1 MVKRGLLAVVHGER
15 RLTSALRALPDF
27 LVIGGQRC
35 GTTSFYNQIARHPA
49 VARAFRKEVH
59 FFDQSYGRGAGWYRS
74 NFPLR
79 LGQRIAGRLRGTDA
93 LTGEASPYYIFHP
106 HAARRA
112 ARLVPQARIIALVR
126 NPVDRAHSHYHH
138 EVRLGAETLPFPEA
152 LETEA
157 RRLAGEEERMLEDET
172 YVSFNHQHFSYVARG
187 RYVDQLARWLA
198 FFPPEQVLVLASE
211 DFYADPPGIVGR
223 ALEFLGLPGWRP
235 AGRRRDNQGRY
246 RGLDADLRRELAQRF
261 AADNRR
267 LYASLGR
274 DLGWDEA

>member
-1 MVKRGLLAVVHGER
+1 MLKRGLLAVLNAER

-27 LVIGGQRC
+27 LIIGGQRC
-35 GTTSFYNQIARHPA
+35 GTTSFYNQITRHPT

-59 FFDQSYGRGAGWYRS
+59 FFDQAYGRGAGWYRS

-79 LGQRIAGRLRGTDA
+79 LGQGIAGRVRGTKA

-112 ARLVPQARIIALVR
+112 ARLVPRARILVLVR

-138 EVRLGAETLPFPEA
+138 EFRLGAETLPFAEA

-157 RRLAGEEERMLEDET
+157 RRLDGEEQRMLEDET

-187 RYVDQLARWLA
+187 RYVDQIERWLA
-198 FFPPEQVLVLASE
+198 VFPREQVLVLASE
-211 DFYADPPGIVGR
+211 DFYADPPGMVGR
-223 ALEFLGLPGWRP
+223 TLEFLGLPAWQP
-235 AGRRRDNQGRY
+235 AGRRRDNEGRY
-246 RGLDADLRRELAQRF
+246 GGLDSGLRRELAQRF
-261 AADNRR
+261 TADNRR
-267 LYASLGR
+267 LYALLGR
-274 DLGWDEA
+274 DLGWDEG